1 MLGLCNGGGGRAAR
15 AAPPQCRRAGQG
27 RAGLGAPRAAGT
39 GPAAALGP
47 RSRPPPAAVCAP
59 RAACEWQR
67 RQPPSPA
74 CSALPAAGGGGG
86 GLASCALCRSPSP
99 RQSEPQRQQP
109 GSPSHGSVRAAHGG
123 RSSHEPPTN
132 PYNSPLNGH
141 RRQPALPPGSTAP
154 TAHPQLQPPPRRPAR
169 AQTPPP
175 PPPGPRSPA
184 RRRRP
189 VLTMGVQGFQDYI
202 EKHCPSAVV
211 PVELQKLARGSLVG
225 GGRQRPPQTPLR
237 LLIDADNCLHRLYGG
252 FYTDWVSGG
261 QWNHML
267 GYLAALA
274 KACFNGNI
282 ELFVFFN
289 GALEKA
295 RLHEWVKRQGNE
307 RQTAQ
312 QIVSH
317 VQNKG
322 TPPPKVWFLPPV
334 CMAHCI
340 RLALI
345 RFHIKVRRRRAQR
358 PESTPRASPRGTP
371 APPPRCRSKMAAGAA
386 PGLAREGRRRRR
398 SGGCTQPLPS
408 APQNV
413 VEARGGGPSF
423 GGRNPRGIWLFYS
436 AAGRPAGPAQ
446 ASAGPAGRPAA
457 PCASRIEARPSS
469 REGFFFASMFFRG
482 RRSVDSKCPFLPRA
496 FPPPPPLGSGG
507 RAGTSVPQVAQSI
520 EDHHQE
526 VIAFCREKGFHGLV
540 AYDSDYALCNIPYYF
555 SAHALKLSRNGK
567 SLTTSQYLMHEVAKQ
582 LDLNPNRFPIFAA
595 LLGNHILPDE
605 DLASFHW
612 SLLGPEHPL
621 ASLKVRAHQ
630 LVLPP
635 CDVVIKAVAD
645 YVRNIQ
651 DTTDLDAIAKDVFQ
665 HSQSRTDDKVTRFKR
680 AVAYYS
686 ATNKPMPFHPPH
698 YLGRIEM
705 CSNER
710 YKELREA
717 ARPNQFGMPGIVPP
731 YVPSQMLNIPQTSL
745 QAKPVA
751 QQMSN
756 QGGAQGQGPYPY
768 SLSEPAITLET
779 GGKSLSEQNN
789 YSNIPHEGKH
799 TPLYERSSPINPAQ
813 SGSPNHVDST
823 YFPASSTSSSSDNDE
838 GNGSAVNHVS
848 GNKIGWEKTGA
859 QSESQTRGELGD
871 QTKAE
876 GSSSASSGSQAADVK
891 GNQTSNPQIPCLL
904 SMPTRNHMD
913 ITTPPLPPVA
923 PEVLRVAEHRHKKGL
938 MYPYI
943 FHVLTKGEIK
953 IAVSIED
960 EANKDLPPAALLYR
974 PVRQYV
980 YGVLFSLAE
989 SRKKTERLA
998 FRKNRLPP
1006 EFSPVIIKEWAAYK
1020 GKSPQTPELVEAL
1033 AFREW
1038 TCPNLKKLWLGKAVE
1053 DKNRRMRAFLACMR
1067 SDTPAMLNPT
1077 NVPTHLMVLCCVLRY
1092 MVQWPGVRILRRQ
1105 ELDAF
1110 LAQALS
1116 PKLYEPDQLQ
1126 ELKIENLDPR
1136 GIQLSALFMS
1146 GVDMALFAN
1155 DACGQPIPWEH
1166 CCPWMYFDGKLF
1178 QTKLIKASREKVPL
1192 IDLCD
1197 GQAEQ
1202 AAKVE
1207 KMRQSILEGLNFSR
1221 QNHPLP
1227 FPPPPAMPFYP
1238 ASMYPRH
1245 FGPVPPPQ
1253 GRGRGFAGVYG
1264 FGGPYGE
1271 TVATGAYRA
1280 FRVAAAAG
1288 HSGAFSGN
1296 DSNRTSKFQGG
1307 VQPIPSQGGKLEIA
1321 GTVVGHWAGSRRGR
1335 GGRGP
1340 FPLQVVSV
1348 GGPARGRPRGVI
1360 STPVIRTFGRGGRYY
1375 GRGYKSQGAIQGK
1388 PPYAASAEEVAKEL
1402 KSKSEESKSSIVSS
1416 DGSLAENGVVNEE
1429 KPASQMNGNTG
1440 DIRASNQSESALS
1453 NDSKMCNTNPH
1464 LNALNADSVCHKD
1477 DTLEATV
1484 LKKEE

>member
-1 MLGLCNGGGGRAAR
+1 
-15 AAPPQCRRAGQG
+15 
-27 RAGLGAPRAAGT
+27 
-39 GPAAALGP
+39 
-47 RSRPPPAAVCAP
+47 
-59 RAACEWQR
+59 
-67 RQPPSPA
+67 
-74 CSALPAAGGGGG
+74 
-86 GLASCALCRSPSP
+86 
-99 RQSEPQRQQP
+99 
-109 GSPSHGSVRAAHGG
+109 
-123 RSSHEPPTN
+123 
-132 PYNSPLNGH
+132 
-141 RRQPALPPGSTAP
+141 
-154 TAHPQLQPPPRRPAR
+154 
-169 AQTPPP
+169 
-175 PPPGPRSPA
+175 
-184 RRRRP
+184 
-189 VLTMGVQGFQDYI
+189 
-202 EKHCPSAVV
+202 
-211 PVELQKLARGSLVG
+211 
-225 GGRQRPPQTPLR
+225 
-237 LLIDADNCLHRLYGG
+237 
-252 FYTDWVSGG
+252 
-261 QWNHML
+261 
-267 GYLAALA
+267 
-274 KACFNGNI
+274 
-282 ELFVFFN
+282 
-289 GALEKA
+289 
-295 RLHEWVKRQGNE
+295 
-307 RQTAQ
+307 
-312 QIVSH
+312 
-317 VQNKG
+317 
-322 TPPPKVWFLPPV
+322 
-334 CMAHCI
+334 
-340 RLALI
+340 
-345 RFHIKVRRRRAQR
+345 
-358 PESTPRASPRGTP
+358 
-371 APPPRCRSKMAAGAA
+371 
-386 PGLAREGRRRRR
+386 
-398 SGGCTQPLPS
+398 
-408 APQNV
+408 
-413 VEARGGGPSF
+413 
-423 GGRNPRGIWLFYS
+423 
-436 AAGRPAGPAQ
+436 
-446 ASAGPAGRPAA
+446 
-457 PCASRIEARPSS
+457 
-469 REGFFFASMFFRG
+469 
-482 RRSVDSKCPFLPRA
+482 
-496 FPPPPPLGSGG
+496 
-507 RAGTSVPQVAQSI
+507 
-520 EDHHQE
+520 
-526 VIAFCREKGFHGLV
+526 EKGFHGLV

-665 HSQSRTDDKVTRFKR
+665 HSQSRTEDKVTRFKR

-698 YLGRIEM
+698 YLG
-705 CSNER
+705 
-710 YKELREA
+710 K
-717 ARPNQFGMPGIVPP
+717 PNQFGMPGIVPP

-751 QQMSN
+751 
-756 QGGAQGQGPYPY
+756 
-768 SLSEPAITLET
+768 T

-838 GNGSAVNHVS
+838 GNGGAVNHVS
-848 GNKIGWEKTGA
+848 GKKMSWEKTRT
-859 QSESQTRGELGD
+859 QSENQAHGDPGD

-876 GSSSASSGSQAADVK
+876 GSSTASSGSQAAEVK
-891 GNQTSNPQIPCLL
+891 GNQASSPQIPCLL

-1067 SDTPAMLNPT
+1067 SDTPAMLNPA

-1092 MVQWPGVRILRRQ
+1092 MVQWPGIRILRRQ

-1110 LAQALS
+1110 LSQALS

-1253 GRGRGFAGVYG
+1253 GRGRGFAGV
-1264 FGGPYGE
+1264 
-1271 TVATGAYRA
+1271 
-1280 FRVAAAAG
+1280 
-1288 HSGAFSGN
+1288 
-1296 DSNRTSKFQGG
+1296 
-1307 VQPIPSQGGKLEIA
+1307 QPIPSQGGKLEIA

-1375 GRGYKSQGAIQGK
+1375 GRGYKNQGAIQGK

-1440 DIRASNQSESALS
+1440 DVRGSNQSESALS

-1477 DTLEATV
+1477 DTLEAAV

>member
-1 MLGLCNGGGGRAAR
+1 TLSICV
-15 AAPPQCRRAGQG
+15 
-27 RAGLGAPRAAGT
+27 T
-39 GPAAALGP
+39 
-47 RSRPPPAAVCAP
+47 
-59 RAACEWQR
+59 
-67 RQPPSPA
+67 
-74 CSALPAAGGGGG
+74 
-86 GLASCALCRSPSP
+86 
-99 RQSEPQRQQP
+99 
-109 GSPSHGSVRAAHGG
+109 
-123 RSSHEPPTN
+123 
-132 PYNSPLNGH
+132 
-141 RRQPALPPGSTAP
+141 
-154 TAHPQLQPPPRRPAR
+154 
-169 AQTPPP
+169 
-175 PPPGPRSPA
+175 
-184 RRRRP
+184 
-189 VLTMGVQGFQDYI
+189 
-202 EKHCPSAVV
+202 
-211 PVELQKLARGSLVG
+211 
-225 GGRQRPPQTPLR
+225 
-237 LLIDADNCLHRLYGG
+237 
-252 FYTDWVSGG
+252 
-261 QWNHML
+261 
-267 GYLAALA
+267 LA
-274 KACFNGNI
+274 KSFN
-282 ELFVFFN
+282 LSCLPF
-289 GALEKA
+289 A
-295 RLHEWVKRQGNE
+295 
-307 RQTAQ
+307 T
-312 QIVSH
+312 
-317 VQNKG
+317 
-322 TPPPKVWFLPPV
+322 FLPWNQYLV
-334 CMAHCI
+334 
-340 RLALI
+340 LI
-345 RFHIKVRRRRAQR
+345 LRQK
-358 PESTPRASPRGTP
+358 
-371 APPPRCRSKMAAGAA
+371 
-386 PGLAREGRRRRR
+386 
-398 SGGCTQPLPS
+398 
-408 APQNV
+408 
-413 VEARGGGPSF
+413 
-423 GGRNPRGIWLFYS
+423 
-436 AAGRPAGPAQ
+436 
-446 ASAGPAGRPAA
+446 
-457 PCASRIEARPSS
+457 
-469 REGFFFASMFFRG
+469 
-482 RRSVDSKCPFLPRA
+482 
-496 FPPPPPLGSGG
+496 
-507 RAGTSVPQVAQSI
+507 VAQSI

-526 VIAFCREKGFHGLV
+526 VIAFCRENGFHGLV

-686 ATNKPMPFHPPH
+686 ATSKPMPFHPQH
-698 YLGRIEM
+698 YL
-705 CSNER
+705 
-710 YKELREA
+710 

-731 YVPSQMLNIPQTSL
+731 YVPPQMLNIPQTSI

-751 QQMSN
+751 QQMSSP
-756 QGGAQGQGPYPY
+756 GGAPGQGPYPY

-779 GGKSLSEQNN
+779 SGKNLSEQNN

-813 SGSPNHVDST
+813 SGSPNHVDSA
-823 YFPASSTSSSSDNDE
+823 YFPPSSTSSSSDNDE
-838 GNGSAVNHVS
+838 GNGGTTNHVS
-848 GNKIGWEKTGA
+848 GNKVGWEKTGN
-859 QSESQTRGELGD
+859 QSETQARGDPGD

-876 GSSSASSGSQAADVK
+876 GSSTASSGSQIAEGK
-891 GNQTSNPQIPCLL
+891 GNQANTAQIPCLL

-943 FHVLTKGEIK
+943 FHILTKGEIK

-1178 QTKLIKASREKVPL
+1178 QTKLIKASREKIPL

-1227 FPPPPAMPFYP
+1227 FPPPPALPFYP
-1238 ASMYPRH
+1238 TSMYPRH

-1280 FRVAAAAG
+1280 FRVAATAG
-1288 HSGAFSGN
+1288 HSAAFSGS
-1296 DSNRTSKFQGG
+1296 DSSRTSKLQGG

-1348 GGPARGRPRGVI
+1348 GGPARGVPPSPAR
-1360 STPVIRTFGRGGRYY
+1360 IRLERFLLLIFSCV
-1375 GRGYKSQGAIQGK
+1375 KQGK

-1402 KSKSEESKSSIVSS
+1402 KSKSEESKSSVVSS

-1429 KPASQMNGNTG
+1429 KPASQMNGNTADG
-1440 DIRASNQSESALS
+1440 RASNQSESALS

-1477 DTLEATV
+1477 DTLEAAV

>member
-1 MLGLCNGGGGRAAR
+1 MIAE
-15 AAPPQCRRAGQG
+15 
-27 RAGLGAPRAAGT
+27 
-39 GPAAALGP
+39 
-47 RSRPPPAAVCAP
+47 V
-59 RAACEWQR
+59 
-67 RQPPSPA
+67 
-74 CSALPAAGGGGG
+74 
-86 GLASCALCRSPSP
+86 
-99 RQSEPQRQQP
+99 
-109 GSPSHGSVRAAHGG
+109 
-123 RSSHEPPTN
+123 
-132 PYNSPLNGH
+132 
-141 RRQPALPPGSTAP
+141 
-154 TAHPQLQPPPRRPAR
+154 PPRR
-169 AQTPPP
+169 
-175 PPPGPRSPA
+175 
-184 RRRRP
+184 
-189 VLTMGVQGFQDYI
+189 L
-202 EKHCPSAVV
+202 
-211 PVELQKLARGSLVG
+211 L
-225 GGRQRPPQTPLR
+225 PL
-237 LLIDADNCLHRLYGG
+237 
-252 FYTDWVSGG
+252 
-261 QWNHML
+261 
-267 GYLAALA
+267 
-274 KACFNGNI
+274 
-282 ELFVFFN
+282 
-289 GALEKA
+289 
-295 RLHEWVKRQGNE
+295 
-307 RQTAQ
+307 
-312 QIVSH
+312 
-317 VQNKG
+317 
-322 TPPPKVWFLPPV
+322 
-334 CMAHCI
+334 
-340 RLALI
+340 
-345 RFHIKVRRRRAQR
+345 
-358 PESTPRASPRGTP
+358 
-371 APPPRCRSKMAAGAA
+371 
-386 PGLAREGRRRRR
+386 
-398 SGGCTQPLPS
+398 
-408 APQNV
+408 
-413 VEARGGGPSF
+413 
-423 GGRNPRGIWLFYS
+423 
-436 AAGRPAGPAQ
+436 
-446 ASAGPAGRPAA
+446 
-457 PCASRIEARPSS
+457 
-469 REGFFFASMFFRG
+469 
-482 RRSVDSKCPFLPRA
+482 
-496 FPPPPPLGSGG
+496 
-507 RAGTSVPQVAQSI
+507 VAQSI

-526 VIAFCREKGFHGLV
+526 VIGFCRENGFHGLV
-540 AYDSDYALCNIPYYF
+540 AYDSDYALCSVPYYF

-567 SLTTSQYLMHEVAKQ
+567 SLTTSQYLMHEVARQ

-645 YVRNIQ
+645 YVRSIQ

-665 HSQSRTDDKVTRFKR
+665 HSQSRTDDKVIRFKR
-680 AVAYYS
+680 AIGYYS
-686 ATNKPMPFHPPH
+686 ATSKPMSFHPPH
-698 YLGRIEM
+698 YL
-705 CSNER
+705 
-710 YKELREA
+710 

-731 YVPSQMLNIPQTSL
+731 YVPPQMLNIPQTSL

-751 QQMSN
+751 LAAPSP
-756 QGGAQGQGPYPY
+756 GSAVAQGPYPY
-768 SLSEPAITLET
+768 GLPEPPRAPDAS
-779 GGKSLSEQNN
+779 GKGLAEHNS

-813 SGSPNHVDST
+813 SGSPNHVDSA
-823 YFPASSTSSSSDNDE
+823 YFPGSSTSSSSDNDE
-838 GNGSAVNHVS
+838 GSGGAANHIS
-848 GNKIGWEKTGA
+848 GNKLSWEKAGSR
-859 QSESQTRGELGD
+859 SEAPARGEPGD
-871 QTKAE
+871 QAKAE
-876 GSSSASSGSQAADVK
+876 GSSTASSGSQIAEGK
-891 GNQTSNPQIPCLL
+891 GGQIGTVQPIPCLL
-904 SMPTRNHMD
+904 SMPTRSHMD

-960 EANKDLPPAALLYR
+960 EASKDLPPAAVLYR
-974 PVRQYV
+974 PARQCV

-1038 TCPNLKKLWLGKAVE
+1038 TCPNLKRLWLGKAVE

-1067 SDTPAMLNPT
+1067 SDTPAMLNPAS
-1077 NVPTHLMVLCCVLRY
+1077 VPAHLMVLCCVLRY

-1155 DACGQPIPWEH
+1155 DACGQPVPWEH

-1178 QTKLIKASREKVPL
+1178 QSKLLKAGREKTPL

-1227 FPPPPAMPFYP
+1227 FPPPPALPFYP

-1245 FGPVPPPQ
+1245 FGPVPPSQ
-1253 GRGRGFAGVYG
+1253 GRGRGFAGVCG

-1288 HSGAFSGN
+1288 HSGAFSGS
-1296 DSNRTSKFQGG
+1296 DSGRTSKLQGG

-1360 STPVIRTFGRGGRYY
+1360 STPVIRTFGRGGRQC
-1375 GRGYKSQGAIQGK
+1375 GRGYRHQGAAQGK

-1402 KSKSEESKSSIVSS
+1402 KSKAGEPRSSGAPPEGPLGASS
-1416 DGSLAENGVVNEE
+1416 VGARPAAQLNGSV
-1429 KPASQMNGNTG
+1429 G
-1440 DIRASNQSESALS
+1440 DARAAGLPESAL
-1453 NDSKMCNTNPH
+1453 NQDSKMCNTNPH
-1464 LNALNADSVCHKD
+1464 LNALTTDSVCHKED
-1477 DTLEATV
+1477 ALEAAV
-1484 LKKEE
+1484 LNKEE

>member
-1 MLGLCNGGGGRAAR
+1 
-15 AAPPQCRRAGQG
+15 
-27 RAGLGAPRAAGT
+27 
-39 GPAAALGP
+39 
-47 RSRPPPAAVCAP
+47 
-59 RAACEWQR
+59 
-67 RQPPSPA
+67 
-74 CSALPAAGGGGG
+74 
-86 GLASCALCRSPSP
+86 
-99 RQSEPQRQQP
+99 
-109 GSPSHGSVRAAHGG
+109 
-123 RSSHEPPTN
+123 
-132 PYNSPLNGH
+132 
-141 RRQPALPPGSTAP
+141 
-154 TAHPQLQPPPRRPAR
+154 
-169 AQTPPP
+169 
-175 PPPGPRSPA
+175 
-184 RRRRP
+184 
-189 VLTMGVQGFQDYI
+189 MGVQGFQDYI

-225 GGRQRPPQTPLR
+225 GGRQRPPHTPLR
-237 LLIDADNCLHRLYGG
+237 LLVDADNCLHRLYGG

-274 KACFNGNI
+274 KACFGGNI

-345 RFHIKVRRRRAQR
+345 RFHVK
-358 PESTPRASPRGTP
+358 
-371 APPPRCRSKMAAGAA
+371 
-386 PGLAREGRRRRR
+386 
-398 SGGCTQPLPS
+398 
-408 APQNV
+408 
-413 VEARGGGPSF
+413 
-423 GGRNPRGIWLFYS
+423 
-436 AAGRPAGPAQ
+436 
-446 ASAGPAGRPAA
+446 
-457 PCASRIEARPSS
+457 
-469 REGFFFASMFFRG
+469 
-482 RRSVDSKCPFLPRA
+482 
-496 FPPPPPLGSGG
+496 
-507 RAGTSVPQVAQSI
+507 VAQSI

-526 VIAFCREKGFHGLV
+526 VIGFCRENGFHGLV

-651 DTTDLDAIAKDVFQ
+651 DPSDLDAVAKDVFQ
-665 HSQSRTDDKVTRFKR
+665 HSQSRTDDKVIRFKR
-680 AVAYYS
+680 AIGYYS
-686 ATNKPMPFHPPH
+686 ATSKPMAFHPAH
-698 YLGRIEM
+698 YLGCLPACQGVSSGVTPEM
-705 CSNER
+705 ETQPGR
-710 YKELREA
+710 KDAAPAKLLRLTGQGHLQESRVA
-717 ARPNQFGMPGIVPP
+717 HVGPRGCRGRTACPEQRVMTARPNPFGMPGIVPP
-731 YVPSQMLNIPQTSL
+731 YVPPQMLNIPQTPL

-751 QQMSN
+751 PQVPSP
-756 QGGAQGQGPYPY
+756 GAAGQGPHPY
-768 SLSEPAITLET
+768 SLAEPALTLET
-779 GGKSLSEQNN
+779 SGKSLTEHST

-799 TPLYERSSPINPAQ
+799 TPLYERSSPIHPAPG
-813 SGSPNHVDST
+813 GSPNHVDSA
-823 YFPASSTSSSSDNDE
+823 YFPGSSTSSSSDNDE
-838 GNGSAVNHVS
+838 GSGAAANHIS
-848 GNKIGWEKTGA
+848 GNKIGWEKTGSH
-859 QSESQTRGELGD
+859 SEPQTRGDPGD
-871 QTKAE
+871 QTKTE
-876 GSSSASSGSQAADVK
+876 GSSTASSGSQLAEGK
-891 GNQTSNPQIPCLL
+891 GSQLGTVQPIPCLL

-960 EANKDLPPAALLYR
+960 EASKDLPPAALLYR

-1006 EFSPVIIKEWAAYK
+1006 EFPPVIIKEWAAYK

-1038 TCPNLKKLWLGKAVE
+1038 TCPNLKRLWLGKAVE

-1067 SDTPAMLNPT
+1067 SDTPAMLNPAS
-1077 NVPTHLMVLCCVLRY
+1077 VPTHLTVLCCVLRY
-1092 MVQWPGVRILRRQ
+1092 MVQWPGARILRRQ

-1126 ELKIENLDPR
+1126 ELKI
-1136 GIQLSALFMS
+1136 I
-1146 GVDMALFAN
+1146 
-1155 DACGQPIPWEH
+1155 
-1166 CCPWMYFDGKLF
+1166 
-1178 QTKLIKASREKVPL
+1178 
-1192 IDLCD
+1192 
-1197 GQAEQ
+1197 
-1202 AAKVE
+1202 
-1207 KMRQSILEGLNFSR
+1207 
-1221 QNHPLP
+1221 
-1227 FPPPPAMPFYP
+1227 
-1238 ASMYPRH
+1238 
-1245 FGPVPPPQ
+1245 
-1253 GRGRGFAGVYG
+1253 
-1264 FGGPYGE
+1264 
-1271 TVATGAYRA
+1271 
-1280 FRVAAAAG
+1280 
-1288 HSGAFSGN
+1288 
-1296 DSNRTSKFQGG
+1296 TS
-1307 VQPIPSQGGKLEIA
+1307 VLTSQ
-1321 GTVVGHWAGSRRGR
+1321 
-1335 GGRGP
+1335 
-1340 FPLQVVSV
+1340 F
-1348 GGPARGRPRGVI
+1348 
-1360 STPVIRTFGRGGRYY
+1360 
-1375 GRGYKSQGAIQGK
+1375 
-1388 PPYAASAEEVAKEL
+1388 
-1402 KSKSEESKSSIVSS
+1402 
-1416 DGSLAENGVVNEE
+1416 
-1429 KPASQMNGNTG
+1429 
-1440 DIRASNQSESALS
+1440 
-1453 NDSKMCNTNPH
+1453 
-1464 LNALNADSVCHKD
+1464 
-1477 DTLEATV
+1477 
-1484 LKKEE
+1484 

>member
-1 MLGLCNGGGGRAAR
+1 
-15 AAPPQCRRAGQG
+15 
-27 RAGLGAPRAAGT
+27 
-39 GPAAALGP
+39 
-47 RSRPPPAAVCAP
+47 
-59 RAACEWQR
+59 
-67 RQPPSPA
+67 
-74 CSALPAAGGGGG
+74 
-86 GLASCALCRSPSP
+86 
-99 RQSEPQRQQP
+99 
-109 GSPSHGSVRAAHGG
+109 
-123 RSSHEPPTN
+123 
-132 PYNSPLNGH
+132 
-141 RRQPALPPGSTAP
+141 
-154 TAHPQLQPPPRRPAR
+154 
-169 AQTPPP
+169 
-175 PPPGPRSPA
+175 
-184 RRRRP
+184 
-189 VLTMGVQGFQDYI
+189 MGVQGFQDYI

-237 LLIDADNCLHRLYGG
+237 LLVDAENCLHRLYGG

-274 KACFNGNI
+274 KACFHGNI

-289 GALEKA
+289 GALEKG

-345 RFHIKVRRRRAQR
+345 RFHIK
-358 PESTPRASPRGTP
+358 
-371 APPPRCRSKMAAGAA
+371 
-386 PGLAREGRRRRR
+386 
-398 SGGCTQPLPS
+398 
-408 APQNV
+408 
-413 VEARGGGPSF
+413 
-423 GGRNPRGIWLFYS
+423 
-436 AAGRPAGPAQ
+436 
-446 ASAGPAGRPAA
+446 
-457 PCASRIEARPSS
+457 
-469 REGFFFASMFFRG
+469 
-482 RRSVDSKCPFLPRA
+482 
-496 FPPPPPLGSGG
+496 
-507 RAGTSVPQVAQSI
+507 VAQSI

-621 ASLKVRAHQ
+621 ASLKNPYDRNAERGILGGSSANYRAFFPWRLAKAHGPFGSIVRAHQ

-651 DTTDLDAIAKDVFQ
+651 DTSDLDAIAKDVFQ
-665 HSQSRTDDKVTRFKR
+665 YSQSRTDDKAKRFKR
-680 AVAYYS
+680 AVGYYS
-686 ATNKPMPFHPPH
+686 ASNKPMPFHPPH
-698 YLGRIEM
+698 YLP
-705 CSNER
+705 
-710 YKELREA
+710 
-717 ARPNQFGMPGIVPP
+717 RPNQFGMPGMVPP
-731 YVPSQMLNIPQTSL
+731 YVSPQMLNIPHP
-745 QAKPVA
+745 PVQGKHVHMA
-751 QQMSN
+751 N
-756 QGGAQGQGPYPY
+756 QGNAQGQGPYPY
-768 SLSEPAITLET
+768 TLSEPAIALDT
-779 GGKSLSEQNN
+779 GGKSVSEQNN

-813 SGSPNHVDST
+813 GGSPNHVDST

-838 GNGSAVNHVS
+838 GSGGTANHVG
-848 GNKIGWEKTGA
+848 GNKSSWEKTGNK
-859 QSESQTRGELGD
+859 SENQVRGDPGD

-876 GSSSASSGSQAADVK
+876 GSSTVSSGNQAAEVK
-891 GNQTSNPQIPCLL
+891 GNQASTPQIPCLL

-1006 EFSPVIIKEWAAYK
+1006 EFSPVIVKEWAAYK

-1067 SDTPAMLNPT
+1067 SDTPAMLNPS

-1178 QTKLIKASREKVPL
+1178 QTKLIKATREKVPL

-1207 KMRQSILEGLNFSR
+1207 KMRQSILEGLHFSR

-1238 ASMYPRH
+1238 ASVYPRH
-1245 FGPVPPPQ
+1245 FGPIPPPQ
-1253 GRGRGFAGVYG
+1253 GRGRGF
-1264 FGGPYGE
+1264 P
-1271 TVATGAYRA
+1271 
-1280 FRVAAAAG
+1280 
-1288 HSGAFSGN
+1288 
-1296 DSNRTSKFQGG
+1296 G

-1348 GGPARGRPRGVI
+1348 GGAARGRPRGVI

-1375 GRGYKSQGAIQGK
+1375 GRAYKNQGTIQGK

-1416 DGSLAENGVVNEE
+1416 EGSLAENGVVNEE
-1429 KPASQMNGNTG
+1429 KPASQLNGNSA
-1440 DIRASNQSESALS
+1440 DDRASNQSESALS
-1453 NDSKMCNTNPH
+1453 NDSKTCNTNPH

-1477 DTLEATV
+1477 DALEATV

>member
-1 MLGLCNGGGGRAAR
+1 
-15 AAPPQCRRAGQG
+15 
-27 RAGLGAPRAAGT
+27 
-39 GPAAALGP
+39 
-47 RSRPPPAAVCAP
+47 
-59 RAACEWQR
+59 
-67 RQPPSPA
+67 
-74 CSALPAAGGGGG
+74 
-86 GLASCALCRSPSP
+86 
-99 RQSEPQRQQP
+99 
-109 GSPSHGSVRAAHGG
+109 
-123 RSSHEPPTN
+123 
-132 PYNSPLNGH
+132 
-141 RRQPALPPGSTAP
+141 
-154 TAHPQLQPPPRRPAR
+154 
-169 AQTPPP
+169 
-175 PPPGPRSPA
+175 
-184 RRRRP
+184 
-189 VLTMGVQGFQDYI
+189 MGVQGFQDYI

-345 RFHIKVRRRRAQR
+345 RFHIKV
-358 PESTPRASPRGTP
+358 
-371 APPPRCRSKMAAGAA
+371 
-386 PGLAREGRRRRR
+386 
-398 SGGCTQPLPS
+398 
-408 APQNV
+408 
-413 VEARGGGPSF
+413 
-423 GGRNPRGIWLFYS
+423 
-436 AAGRPAGPAQ
+436 
-446 ASAGPAGRPAA
+446 
-457 PCASRIEARPSS
+457 
-469 REGFFFASMFFRG
+469 
-482 RRSVDSKCPFLPRA
+482 
-496 FPPPPPLGSGG
+496 
-507 RAGTSVPQVAQSI
+507 AQSI

-665 HSQSRTDDKVTRFKR
+665 HSQSRTEDKVTRFKR

-698 YLGRIEM
+698 YL
-705 CSNER
+705 
-710 YKELREA
+710 
-717 ARPNQFGMPGIVPP
+717 ARTNQFGMPGIVPP

-751 QQMSN
+751 PQMSS
-756 QGGAQGQGPYPY
+756 QGGAQGPGPYPY
-768 SLSEPAITLET
+768 NLSEPAITLEA

-838 GNGSAVNHVS
+838 GNGGAVNHVS
-848 GNKIGWEKTGA
+848 GNKMSWEKTRT
-859 QSESQTRGELGD
+859 QSENQAHGGDPGD

-876 GSSSASSGSQAADVK
+876 GSSTASSGNQAAEVK
-891 GNQTSNPQIPCLL
+891 GNQASSPQIPCLL

-1067 SDTPAMLNPT
+1067 SDTPAMLNPA

-1092 MVQWPGVRILRRQ
+1092 MVQWPGIRILRRQ

-1110 LAQALS
+1110 LSQALS

-1253 GRGRGFAGVYG
+1253 GRGRGFAGV
-1264 FGGPYGE
+1264 
-1271 TVATGAYRA
+1271 
-1280 FRVAAAAG
+1280 
-1288 HSGAFSGN
+1288 
-1296 DSNRTSKFQGG
+1296 
-1307 VQPIPSQGGKLEIA
+1307 QPIPSQGGKLEIA

-1375 GRGYKSQGAIQGK
+1375 GRGYKNQGAIQGK

-1440 DIRASNQSESALS
+1440 DVRGSNQSESALS

-1477 DTLEATV
+1477 DTLEAAV

>member
-1 MLGLCNGGGGRAAR
+1 
-15 AAPPQCRRAGQG
+15 
-27 RAGLGAPRAAGT
+27 
-39 GPAAALGP
+39 
-47 RSRPPPAAVCAP
+47 
-59 RAACEWQR
+59 
-67 RQPPSPA
+67 
-74 CSALPAAGGGGG
+74 
-86 GLASCALCRSPSP
+86 
-99 RQSEPQRQQP
+99 
-109 GSPSHGSVRAAHGG
+109 
-123 RSSHEPPTN
+123 
-132 PYNSPLNGH
+132 
-141 RRQPALPPGSTAP
+141 
-154 TAHPQLQPPPRRPAR
+154 
-169 AQTPPP
+169 
-175 PPPGPRSPA
+175 
-184 RRRRP
+184 
-189 VLTMGVQGFQDYI
+189 MGVQGFQDYI

-345 RFHIKVRRRRAQR
+345 RFHIKV
-358 PESTPRASPRGTP
+358 
-371 APPPRCRSKMAAGAA
+371 
-386 PGLAREGRRRRR
+386 
-398 SGGCTQPLPS
+398 
-408 APQNV
+408 
-413 VEARGGGPSF
+413 
-423 GGRNPRGIWLFYS
+423 
-436 AAGRPAGPAQ
+436 
-446 ASAGPAGRPAA
+446 
-457 PCASRIEARPSS
+457 
-469 REGFFFASMFFRG
+469 
-482 RRSVDSKCPFLPRA
+482 
-496 FPPPPPLGSGG
+496 
-507 RAGTSVPQVAQSI
+507 AQSI

-665 HSQSRTDDKVTRFKR
+665 HSQSRTEDKVTRFKR

-698 YLGRIEM
+698 YL
-705 CSNER
+705 
-710 YKELREA
+710 

-751 QQMSN
+751 PQMSS

-768 SLSEPAITLET
+768 NLSEPAITLEA

-838 GNGSAVNHVS
+838 GNGGAVKTDTAQRVALKTSLFCPTIVPYPLLGVKSHVS
-848 GNKIGWEKTGA
+848 GKKMSWEKTRT
-859 QSESQTRGELGD
+859 QSENQAHGDPGD

-876 GSSSASSGSQAADVK
+876 GSSTASSGSQAAEVK
-891 GNQTSNPQIPCLL
+891 GNQASSPQIPCLL

-1067 SDTPAMLNPT
+1067 SDTPAMLNPA

-1092 MVQWPGVRILRRQ
+1092 MVQWPGIRILRRQ

-1110 LAQALS
+1110 LSQALS

-1296 DSNRTSKFQGG
+1296 DNNRTSKFQGG

-1375 GRGYKSQGAIQGK
+1375 GRGYKNQGAIQGK

-1440 DIRASNQSESALS
+1440 DVRGSNQSESALS

-1477 DTLEATV
+1477 DTLEAAV